1 MRPFITLL
9 YGIFHGIDTYDHRKT
24 RATTGFLRLIYN
36 RVGVAI
42 TSTPQDERWMAY
54 ALVLARK
61 AQTQGEVPVGAVVVK
76 AGQIIGQGWNRS
88 IAGHDPSAHA
98 EMLAL
103 RDAGQSIGNY
113 RLNDTSLYVTLEP
126 CVMCTGALMHAR
138 VARVIYGAAD
148 PKAGAAGS
156 QFDLLTDE
164 RFNHRIS
171 VTAGV
176 YADQCAEIL
185 KQFFKSKRIRTG
197 NAENH
202 N

>member
-1 MRPFITLL
+1 
-9 YGIFHGIDTYDHRKT
+9 
-24 RATTGFLRLIYN
+24 
-36 RVGVAI
+36 
-42 TSTPQDERWMAY
+42 MAY
-54 ALVLARK
+54 ALALARK
-61 AQTQGEVPVGAVVVK
+61 AEMQGEVPVGAVIVK
-76 AGQIIGQGWNRS
+76 AGQVIGQGWNRP
-88 IAGHDPSAHA
+88 IAGHDPGAHA

-103 RDAGQSIGNY
+103 RDAGQSLGNY

-138 VARVIYGAAD
+138 VARVIYGATD

-176 YADQCAEIL
+176 HADRCAEIL
-185 KQFFKSKRIRTG
+185 KQFFKSKRTRTG
-197 NAENH
+197 NGANH
-202 N
+202 VANHR